1 MAGIKPGPFFN
12 LLSILNLQI
21 SIPIMPFFPFSA
33 FYQFS
38 ILNLQFSIFN
48 YVLIPTTQLKVP
60 SIYLWTTLIII
71 LYLGSWCRYKCLPHM
86 QVEKEALIHQEPWR
100 QTLLPWSLRVR
111 IQFYA
116 SLIDQFHGLPPC
128 SIPSTPEEWHSIAHR
143 VSSVVCESNPL

>member
-21 SIPIMPFFPFSA
+21 SIPIIPFFPFSA

-71 LYLGSWCRYKCLPHM
+71 LYLGS
-86 QVEKEALIHQEPWR
+86 
-100 QTLLPWSLRVR
+100 
-111 IQFYA
+111 
-116 SLIDQFHGLPPC
+116 
-128 SIPSTPEEWHSIAHR
+128 
-143 VSSVVCESNPL
+143 